1 MSEFLKNQVEAR
13 NKVWHEA
20 KALLETADAE
30 KRDLTAA
37 EQETYNKLNAELD
50 QRSEFIANARALA
63 EREERAAAVAQD
75 FEIAT
80 GKSFD
85 DADLMRS
92 IARGEV
98 RGHEFR
104 ALTGTSGSGVVPTS
118 FYNRVIS
125 ALLGQNPIF
134 STSTVINTE
143 GGNTLQIPTL
153 TAYGT
158 NTIKGQGTALDESD
172 PTLSNINLGAFK
184 FGSLV
189 TLSNELIA
197 DAGVDV
203 LGLIADAASRKIAY
217 DAGSALTVGTGTVTA
232 TGIVTAAA
240 SAVTG
245 STGVAGA
252 PSYENLVDL
261 AYSVVGNNRAGYG
274 WMMNNTGL
282 AAVRKIK
289 DGAGNYIFAPA
300 ISVDGR
306 DLLLGQQV
314 FENPAVPSVAVGAKS
329 IVYGKLDDYIVR
341 QAGGIQVATS
351 TDFAFDTDQTVFR
364 VTWRG
369 DGNLA
374 AADSVKYF
382 KGGAS

>member
-13 NKVWHEA
+13 QKVWHEA
-20 KALLETADAE
+20 KALLESADAE

-37 EQETYNKLNAELD
+37 EQETYNKLNEELD
-50 QRSEFIANARALA
+50 KRSAFIADAKALA

-80 GKSFD
+80 GRSLD
-85 DADLMRS
+85 DTDLLRS
-92 IARGEV
+92 IAKGET

-104 ALTGTSGSGVVPTS
+104 ALAGTSGTGVVPTS
-118 FYNRVIS
+118 FYNRVIE

-143 GGNTLQIPTL
+143 GGNLLQIPQL

-158 NTIKGQGTALDESD
+158 NAITGQGTAISESD
-172 PTLSNINLGAFK
+172 PTLANINLGAWK
-184 FGSLV
+184 YGSLV

-197 DAGVDV
+197 DAGVDI
-203 LGLIADAASRKIAY
+203 LGLIADQAARKIAY
-217 DAGSALTVGTGTVTA
+217 DAGSGLTVGTGTVQP

-252 PSYENLVDL
+252 FTYENLVDL

-282 AAVRKIK
+282 ATARKIK
-289 DGAGNYIFAPA
+289 DGAGNYVFAPS
-300 ISVDGR
+300 ISVDGN
-306 DLLLGQQV
+306 DYLLGQV
-314 FENPAVPSVAVGAKS
+314 VHENPAMPDVAVGAKS
-329 IVYGKLDDYIVR
+329 VVYGKLDDYIVR

-351 TDFAFDTDQTVFR
+351 SDYAFNTDQTVFR

-369 DGNLA
+369 DGNLGA
-374 AADSVKYF
+374 ANSVKFF